1 MNNEEYCVGVL
12 TDGNLGTNLTYR
24 LASAGYTPTI
34 FNTNIINTE
43 RIKGQRYVA
52 ELENMGISTCLDYDS
67 FFLSLKENRVIFI
80 ISSNQIFSKYVLREI
95 DKYIDAGDIVVDMCD
110 VNYDIASKRC
120 ETYKERNIS
129 YLATGFS
136 GGEYAALHGASL
148 MPGGPRKAYDSI
160 RPIFEALS
168 AKYGTVPC
176 CEYIGPDGAG
186 MYVKMIHNGIEYAII
201 QTICEVIGALKKLLD
216 CDNEDICD
224 ILKEW
229 ETGDTDSYLVDLA
242 RYIHSKIDAHTN
254 NPIVEVASDKV
265 EYSDSVKWLCAN
277 ALELSVPVPTIHAAL
292 EQRFFSGMKND
303 RVSASN
309 LFKTA
314 IIPVRDVERGSFIE
328 MAKAAYCITAL
339 CAYVEGF
346 ALLNKAN
353 SVYMW
358 DLNLESIAKMFEGSS
373 FIKSRILRHAVDA
386 LTKTG
391 KSTSNLIKRGGY
403 SSVINRYLPEARMFA
418 NICIES
424 GISVA
429 ALLNAINYI
438 DTYRLSPM
446 PTGLIS
452 LIRDH
457 IEDTGYVRNDE
468 LIGTYTV
475 DWENPDNIVK
485 SFKK

>member
-1 MNNEEYCVGVL
+1 MSFEEYSVGVL
-12 TDGNLGTNLTYR
+12 TDGNIGTNLTYR
-24 LASAGYTPTI
+24 LASAGYSPTI

-43 RIKGQRYVA
+43 RSKGQQYIA

-67 FFLSLKENRVIFI
+67 FFLSLKENRVVFI
-80 ISSNQIFSKYVLREI
+80 ISHNQIFSKYVLHEI
-95 DKYIDAGDIVVDMCD
+95 DKYIDASDIIIDMCD
-110 VNYDIASKRC
+110 VSYDIATKRC
-120 ETYKERNIS
+120 QDYKERAIS

-148 MPGGPRKAYDSI
+148 MPGGPKDAYDNV
-160 RPIFEALS
+160 RPLFEALS
-168 AKYGTVPC
+168 AKYGTTPC
-176 CEYIGPDGAG
+176 CEYIGPDGSG
-186 MYVKMIHNGIEYAII
+186 MYVKMVHNGIEYVLI
-201 QTICEVIGALKKLLD
+201 QAICEVVGAVKKLLG
-216 CDNEDICD
+216 CDSTEICE

-242 RYIHSKIDAHTN
+242 RYIYSKNDYHTGK
-254 NPIVEVASDKV
+254 PIVEVASDKV
-265 EYSDSVKWLCAN
+265 EYSDSVKWLCTN
-277 ALELSVPVPTIHAAL
+277 ALELSVPVPTIHAAM

-303 RVSASN
+303 RVGASN

-314 IIPVRDVERGSFIE
+314 VIPVRDVEKGDFIE
-328 MAKAAYCITAL
+328 MARAAYCVTAL
-339 CAYVEGF
+339 NAYVEGF

-353 SVYMW
+353 DVYMW
-358 DLNLESIAKMFEGSS
+358 DLNLEAISKMFEGSS

-386 LTKTG
+386 LTKAG
-391 KSTSNLIKRGGY
+391 RSTSNLIKKSGY
-403 SSVINRYLPEARMFA
+403 SSVINRYLPDARMFA

-424 GISVA
+424 GIAMPTLMS
-429 ALLNAINYI
+429 ALTYV

-457 IEDTGYVRNDE
+457 IENTGYVRNDE

-475 DWENPDNIVK
+475 DWENPDDTVK